1 MDYMDRVKRLSTEL
15 LENYPDRF
23 TTNFEENKKTILSI
37 AIIRSKILRNKM
49 AGYITS
55 KLAQR
60 GRRGKISLRL
70 LRKSN
75 GRKLET
81 LITLKLLGGVKF
93 AVGKNSVVIDKSQST
108 VKEIIEEL
116 KNEAIEPKILNEK
129 NLMVSVNGID
139 SSVTGGKETVI
150 KTGDVI
156 TIVTIIHGG

>member
-1 MDYMDRVKRLSTEL
+1 
-15 LENYPDRF
+15 
-23 TTNFEENKKTILSI
+23 
-37 AIIRSKILRNKM
+37 
-49 AGYITS
+49 
-55 KLAQR
+55 
-60 GRRGKISLRL
+60 
-70 LRKSN
+70 
-75 GRKLET
+75 

-93 AVGKNSVVIDKSQST
+93 AVGKNSLVIDKSQST

-139 SSVTGGKETVI
+139 SSVTGGKETII

>member
-1 MDYMDRVKRLSTEL
+1 M
-15 LENYPDRF
+15 
-23 TTNFEENKKTILSI
+23 
-37 AIIRSKILRNKM
+37 
-49 AGYITS
+49 
-55 KLAQR
+55 
-60 GRRGKISLRL
+60 
-70 LRKSN
+70 
-75 GRKLET
+75 
-81 LITLKLLGGVKF
+81 ITLKLLGGVKF

-129 NLMVSVNGID
+129 NLMISVNGID

>member
-1 MDYMDRVKRLSTEL
+1 
-15 LENYPDRF
+15 
-23 TTNFEENKKTILSI
+23 
-37 AIIRSKILRNKM
+37 
-49 AGYITS
+49 
-55 KLAQR
+55 
-60 GRRGKISLRL
+60 
-70 LRKSN
+70 
-75 GRKLET
+75 

-129 NLMVSVNGID
+129 NLMISVNGID

>member
-1 MDYMDRVKRLSTEL
+1 M
-15 LENYPDRF
+15 
-23 TTNFEENKKTILSI
+23 
-37 AIIRSKILRNKM
+37 
-49 AGYITS
+49 
-55 KLAQR
+55 
-60 GRRGKISLRL
+60 
-70 LRKSN
+70 
-75 GRKLET
+75 
-81 LITLKLLGGVKF
+81 ITLKLLGGVKF

-116 KNEAIEPKILNEK
+116 KNKAIEPKILNEK

>member
-1 MDYMDRVKRLSTEL
+1 
-15 LENYPDRF
+15 
-23 TTNFEENKKTILSI
+23 
-37 AIIRSKILRNKM
+37 
-49 AGYITS
+49 
-55 KLAQR
+55 
-60 GRRGKISLRL
+60 
-70 LRKSN
+70 
-75 GRKLET
+75 

-116 KNEAIEPKILNEK
+116 KNEALEPKILNEK

-139 SSVTGGKETVI
+139 SSVTGGKETII

>member
-1 MDYMDRVKRLSTEL
+1 
-15 LENYPDRF
+15 
-23 TTNFEENKKTILSI
+23 
-37 AIIRSKILRNKM
+37 
-49 AGYITS
+49 
-55 KLAQR
+55 
-60 GRRGKISLRL
+60 
-70 LRKSN
+70 
-75 GRKLET
+75 

-93 AVGKNSVVIDKSQST
+93 AVGKNSIVIDKSHST